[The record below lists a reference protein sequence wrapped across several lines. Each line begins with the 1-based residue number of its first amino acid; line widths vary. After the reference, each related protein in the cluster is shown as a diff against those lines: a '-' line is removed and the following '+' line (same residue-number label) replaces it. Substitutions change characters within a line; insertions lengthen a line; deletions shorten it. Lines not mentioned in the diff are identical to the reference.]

1 MLLFS
6 PESDSKT
13 IHAAWT
19 CLWFFKLCYAMSL
32 EGNTYEHRFLWGV
45 GPWEIFLLSIFL
57 YFLQIFI
64 KSMFYFI
71 TGKNKIN
78 KNKQIS
84 GCYGERI
91 EWGLHPLASALFQH
105 HIMSRVWQV
114 ATGSPARAVPA
125 DTQDLLAGS
134 RSHQMPNLEV
144 WQLLNFTKFGFV
156 CLFVCLFAT
165 SGYTHTHTH
174 THMHTRE
181 YAF

>member
-1 MLLFS
+1 M
-6 PESDSKT
+6 
-13 IHAAWT
+13 
-19 CLWFFKLCYAMSL
+19 
-32 EGNTYEHRFLWGV
+32 

-174 THMHTRE
+174 TCTPENMHFSVWGSPWLASLQEAGSQGTWHGLLTGRWSLVHTGIPTPI
-181 YAF
+181 